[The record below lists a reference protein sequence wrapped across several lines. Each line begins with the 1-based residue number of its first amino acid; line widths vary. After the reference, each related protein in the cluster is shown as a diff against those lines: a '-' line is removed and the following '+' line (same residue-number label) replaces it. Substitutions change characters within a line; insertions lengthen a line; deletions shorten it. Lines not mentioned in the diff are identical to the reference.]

1 VTHGSGTSLIIARI
15 FLIVGLG
22 VGLLSWRESVGHIG
36 NPDFRV
42 DAYPLGATHSWY
54 HVFREVCGDAA
65 KMAVFLLLFFGSAR
79 WRTPVTWWIGLV
91 LMLGYYAPFWIGEPF
106 LSALSAPNTPAA
118 IVHIVMALFTAPH
131 CLRRVL
137 FSVQPRM
144 LNHDR
149 TVQPVRSRIALSP
162 QPDRDVRDDANP
174 RQR

>member
-15 FLIVGLG
+15 LLIVGLG

-65 KMAVFLLLFFGSAR
+65 KMAVFVLLFFGSAR

-106 LSALSAPNTPAA
+106 LPALSAPNTPAA
-118 IVHIVMALFTAPH
+118 IVHIVMALFA
-131 CLRRVL
+131 RAAL
-137 FSVQPRM
+137 FAAR
-144 LNHDR
+144 
-149 TVQPVRSRIALSP
+149 PVFRSTE
-162 QPDRDVRDDANP
+162 DVKS
-174 RQR
+174 